1 MAAFDDGYFIFNE
14 SVFTNNVAISG
25 LVANMFN
32 SAKESSI
39 LQSNISN
46 NQFVNSATV
55 ISEINGDCTI
65 LCFSADFKTFLSNH
79 TTSLQVIESSY
90 ALKSIISNFNVTQVD
105 VYQQNQFVDAYLSTV
120 VLHTVNITNLTFTQ
134 SVIKSSL
141 STLNGSDIIITN
153 VDNPTSSLNS
163 LISCSSDSSIY
174 INNLDYT
181 QSQAP
186 LMLLFNV
193 TGLIDKL
200 NIMSVNSTSSMIEID
215 DSYGLQLTSLTI
227 DNVTSQAES
236 IMLFKE
242 SIGVSMDNI
251 SISNIP
257 QLFIKA
263 SQSVISKVHDLSMT
277 N

>member
-1 MAAFDDGYFIFNE
+1 MAVFDDGYFIFNE
-14 SVFTNNVAISG
+14 SVFTNNIAISG

-32 SAKESSI
+32 SARESI
-39 LQSNISN
+39 IMHSNISN

-163 LISCSSDSSIY
+163 FISCSTDSSIY
-174 INNLDYT
+174 IDNLDYT

-200 NIMSVNSTSSMIEID
+200 SIMSVDSTSSMIEID

-251 SISNIP
+251 TISNIP

-263 SQSVISKVHDLSMT
+263 SQSVISRLHDLSMT

>member
-1 MAAFDDGYFIFNE
+1 MAVFDDGYFIFNE
-14 SVFTNNVAISG
+14 SVFTNNIAISG

-32 SAKESSI
+32 SARESI
-39 LQSNISN
+39 IMHSNISN
-46 NQFVNSATV
+46 NQFVDSATV

-65 LCFSADFKTFLSNH
+65 LCFSTDFNTFLSNH
-79 TTSLQVIESSY
+79 TAALQVIESSY

-163 LISCSSDSSIY
+163 FISCSTDSSIY
-174 INNLDYT
+174 IDSLDYT

-200 NIMSVNSTSSMIEID
+200 SIMSVDSTSSMIEID

-227 DNVTSQAES
+227 DSVTSQTES

-242 SIGVSMDNI
+242 SIRVSMDNI
-251 SISNIP
+251 TISNTP

-263 SQSVISKVHDLSMT
+263 SQSVISRLHDLSMT

>member
-1 MAAFDDGYFIFNE
+1 MAVFDDGYFIFNE
-14 SVFTNNVAISG
+14 SVFTNNIAISG

-32 SAKESSI
+32 SARESI
-39 LQSNISN
+39 IMHSNISN
-46 NQFVNSATV
+46 NQFVDSATV

-65 LCFSADFKTFLSNH
+65 LCFSTDFNTFLSNH
-79 TTSLQVIESSY
+79 TAALQVIESSY

-141 STLNGSDIIITN
+141 STLNGSDIIIN
-153 VDNPTSSLNS
+153 DVDNPSSSLNS
-163 LISCSSDSSIY
+163 FISCSTDSSIY
-174 INNLDYT
+174 IDSLDYT

-200 NIMSVNSTSSMIEID
+200 SIMSVDSTSSMIEID

-227 DNVTSQAES
+227 DNVTSQTES

-242 SIGVSMDNI
+242 SIRVSMDNI
-251 SISNIP
+251 TISNTP

-263 SQSVISKVHDLSMT
+263 SQSVISRLHDLSMT

>member
-1 MAAFDDGYFIFNE
+1 MAVFDDGYFIFNE
-14 SVFTNNVAISG
+14 SVFTNNIAISG

-32 SAKESSI
+32 SARESI
-39 LQSNISN
+39 IMHSNISN

-163 LISCSSDSSIY
+163 FISCSTDSSIY
-174 INNLDYT
+174 IDSLDYT

-200 NIMSVNSTSSMIEID
+200 SIMSVDSTSSMIEID
-215 DSYGLQLTSLTI
+215 DSYGLRLTSLTI
-227 DNVTSQAES
+227 DNVTSQTES

-251 SISNIP
+251 TISNIP

-263 SQSVISKVHDLSMT
+263 SQSVISRLHDLSMT

>member
-1 MAAFDDGYFIFNE
+1 MAVFDDGYFIFNE
-14 SVFTNNVAISG
+14 SEFTNNIAISG

-32 SAKESSI
+32 SARESI
-39 LQSNISN
+39 IMHSNISN

-163 LISCSSDSSIY
+163 FISCSTDSSIY
-174 INNLDYT
+174 IDSLDYT

-200 NIMSVNSTSSMIEID
+200 SIMSVDSTSSMIEID

-251 SISNIP
+251 TISNIP

-263 SQSVISKVHDLSMT
+263 SQSVISRLHDLSMT

>member
-79 TTSLQVIESSY
+79 TTSLQVVESSY

-163 LISCSSDSSIY
+163 FISCSTDSSIY
-174 INNLDYT
+174 IDSLDYT

-200 NIMSVNSTSSMIEID
+200 SIMSVDSTSSMIEID

-251 SISNIP
+251 TISNIP

-263 SQSVISKVHDLSMT
+263 SQSVISRLHDLSMT

>member
-65 LCFSADFKTFLSNH
+65 LCFSTDFNTFLSNH
-79 TTSLQVIESSY
+79 TAALQVIESSY

-120 VLHTVNITNLTFTQ
+120 VLHTVNITNLIFTQ

-153 VDNPTSSLNS
+153 VDNPSSSLNS
-163 LISCSSDSSIY
+163 FISCSTDSSIY
-174 INNLDYT
+174 IDSLDYT

-200 NIMSVNSTSSMIEID
+200 SIMSVDSTSSMIEID

-227 DNVTSQAES
+227 DNVTSQTES

-251 SISNIP
+251 TISNIP

-263 SQSVISKVHDLSMT
+263 SQSVISRLHDLSMT

>member
-1 MAAFDDGYFIFNE
+1 MAVFDDGYFIFNE
-14 SVFTNNVAISG
+14 SVFTNNIAISG

-32 SAKESSI
+32 SARESI
-39 LQSNISN
+39 IMHSNISN

-79 TTSLQVIESSY
+79 TTSLQVVESSY

-153 VDNPTSSLNS
+153 VDNPGNSLNS
-163 LISCSSDSSIY
+163 FISCSTDSIIY
-174 INNLDYT
+174 IDNLDYT
-181 QSQAP
+181 HSQAP
-186 LMLLFNV
+186 LMLFFNV

-200 NIMSVNSTSSMIEID
+200 NIMSVDSTSSMIEID

-227 DNVTSQAES
+227 DNVTSQTES

-251 SISNIP
+251 TISNIP

-263 SQSVISKVHDLSMT
+263 SQSVISRLHDLSMT

>member
-1 MAAFDDGYFIFNE
+1 MAVFDDGYFIFNE
-14 SVFTNNVAISG
+14 SVFTNNIAISG

-32 SAKESSI
+32 SARESI
-39 LQSNISN
+39 IMHSNISN
-46 NQFVNSATV
+46 NQFVDSATV

-65 LCFSADFKTFLSNH
+65 LCFSTDFKTFLSNH
-79 TTSLQVIESSY
+79 TAALQVIESSY

-163 LISCSSDSSIY
+163 FISCSTDSIIY
-174 INNLDYT
+174 IDSLDYT

-200 NIMSVNSTSSMIEID
+200 SIMSVDSTSSMIEID

>member
-1 MAAFDDGYFIFNE
+1 MAVFDDGYFIFNE
-14 SVFTNNVAISG
+14 SVFTNNIAISG

-32 SAKESSI
+32 SARESI
-39 LQSNISN
+39 IMHSNISN
-46 NQFVNSATV
+46 NQFVDSATV

-65 LCFSADFKTFLSNH
+65 LCFSTDFNTFLSNH
-79 TTSLQVIESSY
+79 TAALQVIESSY

-134 SVIKSSL
+134 SVIKLSL

-163 LISCSSDSSIY
+163 FISCSTDSSIY
-174 INNLDYT
+174 IDSLDYT

-200 NIMSVNSTSSMIEID
+200 SIMSVDSTSSMIEID

-227 DNVTSQAES
+227 DNVTSQTES

-251 SISNIP
+251 TISNIP

-263 SQSVISKVHDLSMT
+263 SQSVINKVHDLSLA